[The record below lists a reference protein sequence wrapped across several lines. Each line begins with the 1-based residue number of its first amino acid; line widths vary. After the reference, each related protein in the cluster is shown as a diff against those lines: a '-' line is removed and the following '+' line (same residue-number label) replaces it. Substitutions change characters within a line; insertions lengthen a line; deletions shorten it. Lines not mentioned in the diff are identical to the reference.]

1 MNIIQFVMGIPEAC
15 HSQQSSQIQHITLKV
30 WNGVDNKL
38 DLFQMKLRC
47 HVEELRQEGL
57 AYDGLLSFGAFYW
70 FLP

>member
-47 HVEELRQEGL
+47 HVEELTQEGL
-57 AYDGLLSFGAFYW
+57 AYDALLSFGAFHW